1 MLRIS
6 QFVFNMFGVNTYV
19 VYDEDSREAIVVDP
33 GMINEEEKKALD
45 DFITKNKFT
54 ITGIVNTHLH
64 LDHSFGVNHVKTLY
78 STKLMGGSADSPLG
92 ASIPDQ
98 AARFGLPNLAS
109 EVTIDVNLRHGDKV
123 QIGKQNLEVIEVP
136 GHSPGSIALYSPEQK
151 FVIVGDAL
159 FERSIGRTDLPGGN
173 HRQLVDAIKAH
184 LLTLPDDVTVFS
196 GHGNPTTIG
205 QERLHNPFVQ

>member
-1 MLRIS
+1 MLRLAR
-6 QFVFNMFGVNTYV
+6 FVFNMFAVNTYV
-19 VYDEDSREAIVVDP
+19 VYDEDSREAIVIDP
-33 GMINEEEKKALD
+33 GMIDEEEKKALD
-45 DFITKNKFT
+45 NFITKNSLT
-54 ITGIVNTHLH
+54 ITGIVNTHMH
-64 LDHSFGVNHVKTLY
+64 IDHCFGANHVKTTY
-78 STKLMGGSADSPLG
+78 SAKLMGGDADSTLA
-92 ASIPDQ
+92 ASLPEQ
-98 AARFGLPNLAS
+98 SARFGLPNAAGP
-109 EVTIDVNLRHGDKV
+109 VVIDMNLRQGDKV
-123 QIGKQNLEVIEVP
+123 EIGKQNLEVIEVP

-173 HRQLVDAIKAH
+173 HRQLVDAIKTH